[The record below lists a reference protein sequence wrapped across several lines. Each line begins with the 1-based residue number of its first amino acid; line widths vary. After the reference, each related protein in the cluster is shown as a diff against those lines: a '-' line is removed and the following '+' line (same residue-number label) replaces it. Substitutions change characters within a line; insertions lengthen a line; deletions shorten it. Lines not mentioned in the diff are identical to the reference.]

1 MTERELDS
9 VKKNS
14 ILSQEFSTTTKTSI
28 ITNDLQKLSQTI
40 KKCIAIKKSIMSQEF
55 LPTTKTSIITNDL
68 QKLSQTIRKCIAMK
82 KSVTVLVL
90 ESDK

>member
-1 MTERELDS
+1 MMTERELDS

-14 ILSQEFSTTTKTSI
+14 VLTQEFS
-28 ITNDLQKLSQTI
+28 
-40 KKCIAIKKSIMSQEF
+40 
-55 LPTTKTSIITNDL
+55 PTTKTSIITNDL
-68 QKLSQTIRKCIAMK
+68 QKLSQMIRKCVATK

>member
-14 ILSQEFSTTTKTSI
+14 IF
-28 ITNDLQKLSQTI
+28 N
-40 KKCIAIKKSIMSQEF
+40 QEF

-68 QKLSQTIRKCIAMK
+68 QKLIQTVKKCITSR
-82 KSVTVLVL
+82 KSVLVL
-90 ESDK
+90 VVESDK

>member
-14 ILSQEFSTTTKTSI
+14 ILTQEFS
-28 ITNDLQKLSQTI
+28 
-40 KKCIAIKKSIMSQEF
+40 
-55 LPTTKTSIITNDL
+55 PTTKTSIITNDL
-68 QKLSQTIRKCIAMK
+68 QKLSQIIRKGITSK

-90 ESDK
+90 ETDK

>member
-14 ILSQEFSTTTKTSI
+14 ILTR
-28 ITNDLQKLSQTI
+28 
-40 KKCIAIKKSIMSQEF
+40 EF

-68 QKLSQTIRKCIAMK
+68 QKLTQTVKKFIASRK
-82 KSVTVLVL
+82 SVLVL
-90 ESDK
+90 VVESDK

>member
-14 ILSQEFSTTTKTSI
+14 VLTQEFS
-28 ITNDLQKLSQTI
+28 
-40 KKCIAIKKSIMSQEF
+40 
-55 LPTTKTSIITNDL
+55 PTTKTSIITNDL
-68 QKLSQTIRKCIAMK
+68 QKLSQMIRKCIASK
-82 KSVTVLVL
+82 KSVTVLVM

>member
-14 ILSQEFSTTTKTSI
+14 IF
-28 ITNDLQKLSQTI
+28 N
-40 KKCIAIKKSIMSQEF
+40 QEF
-55 LPTTKTSIITNDL
+55 LPTTKTSIISNDL
-68 QKLSQTIRKCIAMK
+68 QKLSQTIRKCIASR
-82 KSVTVLVL
+82 KSITVLVL

>member
-14 ILSQEFSTTTKTSI
+14 VLTQEFS
-28 ITNDLQKLSQTI
+28 
-40 KKCIAIKKSIMSQEF
+40 
-55 LPTTKTSIITNDL
+55 PTTKTSIITNDL
-68 QKLSQTIRKCIAMK
+68 QKLSQMIRKCVATK

>member
-14 ILSQEFSTTTKTSI
+14 ILT
-28 ITNDLQKLSQTI
+28 
-40 KKCIAIKKSIMSQEF
+40 QEF

-68 QKLSQTIRKCIAMK
+68 QKLIQTVKKCIASK
-82 KSVTVLVL
+82 KSVTVLVV

>member
-14 ILSQEFSTTTKTSI
+14 VLT
-28 ITNDLQKLSQTI
+28 
-40 KKCIAIKKSIMSQEF
+40 QEF

-68 QKLSQTIRKCIAMK
+68 QKLSQTIRKCIGSK
-82 KSVTVLVL
+82 KPVIVLVL

>member
-9 VKKNS
+9 VK
-14 ILSQEFSTTTKTSI
+14 
-28 ITNDLQKLSQTI
+28 
-40 KKCIAIKKSIMSQEF
+40 KKSIMSQEF

-68 QKLSQTIRKCIAMK
+68 QKLSQTIRKCIASK
-82 KSVTVLVL
+82 KSVTVLVI